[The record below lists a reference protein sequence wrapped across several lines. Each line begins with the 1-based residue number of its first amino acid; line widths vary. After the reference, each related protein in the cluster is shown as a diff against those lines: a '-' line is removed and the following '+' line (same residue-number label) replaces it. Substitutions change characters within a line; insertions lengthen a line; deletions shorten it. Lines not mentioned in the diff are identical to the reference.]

1 MDENNK
7 QFTVV
12 EEGHVYAVHSVEMG
26 AESAQRLVFIK
37 KEVDDATNTLTTV
50 HDGVTKEAVLE
61 VLIDRLT
68 YLNGKMPSE
77 YNEVAID
84 RLNDALRA
92 LNARTAER
100 VERGVEGTHT
110 A

>member
-1 MDENNK
+1 MDENK

-12 EEGHVYAVHSVEMG
+12 EEGHVYALHSVEMG

-50 HDGVTKEAVLE
+50 HDGVTNEAVIE
-61 VLIDRLT
+61 VLIDRLRF
-68 YLNGKMPSE
+68 LDAKMPSE
-77 YNEVAID
+77 YNQVAID

-92 LNARTAER
+92 LNMRTAER